1 MVRASPEQ
9 LKAQQMQEA
18 KDAAQNAIP
27 LAEGTGTDDL
37 RIFYDLLAVSTSH
50 YLRAS
55 LLGAPRGNICRVL
68 GHSLLERVLSSCLS
82 ARGPGSTQLNNQHAT
97 LVRRLRVSVK
107 SEKSCHEEQSKRRHP
122 TGQRED
128 GLPTL

>member
-37 RIFYDLLAVSTSH
+37 RIFYDLLAVS
-50 YLRAS
+50 L
-55 LLGAPRGNICRVL
+55 P
-68 GHSLLERVLSSCLS
+68 
-82 ARGPGSTQLNNQHAT
+82 
-97 LVRRLRVSVK
+97 
-107 SEKSCHEEQSKRRHP
+107 P
-122 TGQRED
+122 TTCEHHF
-128 GLPTL
+128 